1 MGICVL
7 ESRDRMNV
15 FRLSFALL
23 NILWPSTG
31 SAECVAARAK
41 QGDHICA
48 LAEPVLLWTTVN
60 VSMVDVS

>member
-1 MGICVL
+1 
-7 ESRDRMNV
+7 MNV
-15 FRLSFALL
+15 FGLSFALL